1 MTKKARLGKGLSA
14 LFEEKNVDVGSIPG
28 DEPLAKESLFLEI
41 DINSIKL
48 NPFQPREDIDEKKLR
63 ELSGSI
69 KKEGI
74 IQPITV
80 KISDDDSSFVLITGE
95 RRVRAAK
102 NAGLNKVPAF
112 IYRKETNDEKM
123 LELAL
128 IENIQREDLNPMELS
143 NSYQKLLDEY
153 NLTQE
158 QVAERVSKQ
167 RSTVAN
173 YLRLQRLP
181 VEIKT
186 SLRKNEIT
194 EAHARMLLRIENSE
208 DQIALW
214 KKIVNE
220 NLSVRKLEEITKNHT
235 GKKRKR
241 RFKIEFDENPYFK
254 KLEDKLRRFF
264 GTKVKIKSK
273 AKSKGEIIVEYY
285 SNDDLERIIDK
296 CDEN

>member
-14 LFEEKNVDVGSIPG
+14 LFDEKNVDVGSIPG
-28 DEPLAKESLFLEI
+28 DTQEEKESLFLEI
-41 DINSIKL
+41 DINSITL
-48 NPFQPREDIDEKKLR
+48 NPFQPREDINEEKLK
-63 ELSGSI
+63 ELSESI
-69 KKEGI
+69 KRDGI

-80 KISDDDSSFVLITGE
+80 RISDDDKAFDLITGE

-102 NAGLNKVPAF
+102 NIGLNKIPAF
-112 IYRKETNDEKM
+112 IYRKDTNNEKM

-128 IENIQREDLNPMELS
+128 IENIQREGLNPIELS
-143 NSYQKLLDEY
+143 NSYQRLLDEH

-181 VEIKT
+181 AEIKT

-194 EAHARMLLRIENSE
+194 EAHARMLLRIENIE

-214 KKIVNE
+214 RKIVNE
-220 NLSVRKLEEITKNHT
+220 NLSVRKLEEMTKVHT
-235 GKKRKR
+235 GKKRKK
-241 RFKIEFDENPYFK
+241 RFKIVFDDDPYLK

-273 AKSKGEIIVEYY
+273 TKSKGEIIVEYY

-296 CDEN
+296 CEEN